1 MDIVG
6 LCLDFGATK
15 AEEILV
21 SKLVLMPELR
31 EYCKQNACG
40 KYGNNYTCPPH
51 VGEIDTLIDKIK
63 GFQKVVIM
71 QNIYP
76 LEDSF
81 DFEGMMEAKNA
92 HDKMTYEIAD
102 MVYDEIGYD
111 NTLVLGAGSCILCE
125 LCGVETGVPCP
136 NPQKSLSS
144 LEAYGINVSKIE
156 EISDMKYINGADTV
170 TYFTGIFL
178 IDN

>member
-1 MDIVG
+1 MDIVKR
-6 LCLDFGATK
+6 CLDFGATK
-15 AEEILV
+15 AEEIPV
-21 SKLVLMPELR
+21 SKLVIMPELR
-31 EYCKQNACG
+31 EFCKQNACG

-51 VGEIDTLIDKIK
+51 VGEIDVLIEKLK
-63 GFQKVVIM
+63 GFKKAVIL

-81 DFEGMMEAKNA
+81 DFDGMMEAKAN

-102 MVYDEIGYD
+102 KIYDELGYHE
-111 NTLVLGAGSCILCE
+111 TLILGAGSCILCE
-125 LCGVETGVPCP
+125 TCGAETGKPCP

-156 EISDMKYINGADTV
+156 EISDMKYINGVDTV
-170 TYFTGIFL
+170 TYFSGVFF
-178 IDN
+178 N